1 MKKFPLLLC
10 LLSVIAALVAAG
22 LLFSEKSKL
31 QEQQLLLQRSQV
43 NLKAAKEELALA
55 SEQLSQLKLQLETE
69 QNDRAVH
76 EQQRESLHSELFT
89 ARQETTRK
97 QQELSAQEALVKQL
111 EHQLNAVRTQLI
123 GSERTLKASSQEGK
137 IAQLTERV
145 SELESANLVL
155 TAKLKSATD
164 SENERP

>member
-1 MKKFPLLLC
+1 MNKYPFLLC
-10 LLSVIAALVAAG
+10 LLSAIAALVATG

-31 QEQQLLLQRSQV
+31 HEQQLLLQRSQV
-43 NLKAAKEELALA
+43 NLKAAKEELALT

-69 QNDRAVH
+69 QNHRVVH
-76 EQQRESLHSELFT
+76 EQQLESVRSELFI

-97 QQELSAQEALVKQL
+97 QQERSTQAAQVKQL

-145 SELESANLVL
+145 NELESANLLL